1 MRTRKFAFEIN
12 WPLTTMM
19 KLKDKPQGTHIR
31 HILNKWNWI
40 NVNKTCSKKWMK
52 FSNSEMVKI
61 LDILAHNFFQ
71 YCHPAQNQPQ
81 ISFSVLWNCL
91 PSRLLYND
99 FVYNQLLYLGSLGD
113 GDNVNNPRIRL
124 QQQQQQPRVEQ
135 ITQPLVLGN

>member
-1 MRTRKFAFEIN
+1 MKQKSPSKVAHK
-12 WPLTTMM
+12 WPPFFSVLPPGP
-19 KLKDKPQGTHIR
+19 KP
-31 HILNKWNWI
+31 
-40 NVNKTCSKKWMK
+40 
-52 FSNSEMVKI
+52 
-61 LDILAHNFFQ
+61 A
-71 YCHPAQNQPQ
+71 Q

-113 GDNVNNPRIRL
+113 GDNVNNPGIRL